1 MSRLRSR
8 CRPLHF
14 FDFKSDRSGAGKLG
28 GFRMVRISGF
38 GELVSDSQ
46 SDGMRYAFD
55 PSSGGKIFCRL
66 CNSLSWSIGTISS
79 SCTMI
84 QMMEELFN
92 RLHNIV
98 MEMEGSVVV
107 LFTL

>member
-1 MSRLRSR
+1 
-8 CRPLHF
+8 
-14 FDFKSDRSGAGKLG
+14 
-28 GFRMVRISGF
+28 MVRISGF

-46 SDGMRYAFD
+46 SDGMHYAFG

-79 SCTMI
+79 SCSMI